1 MPHVTC
7 HLPPATCHL
16 LCATCHLPCHSAT
29 CHVLC
34 RQTALLSATLRTY
47 QKAACDTDQV
57 VIACPRGTSISIEF
71 AQYNK
76 FVAKGKCPL
85 FPLLFFYLPH
95 SLSEFCVSLASHLFL
110 TRLPFRALRSPFSPV
125 SPSLLDGYSI
135 EELCPVTGTVRPD
148 IRGKAKHLLRGSIF
162 GSSSQKVPANRYV
175 NAGYAIAMGAPSSSS
190 SSSTSSN
197 PTGTESS
204 ADAAQTGESSSE
216 NCMWPN
222 ALQVR
227 NFSHLQ
233 LKLKV
238 VKFIANWRQENKE
251 EEEEETLKH
260 VFKIPT
266 NIFTQLSHFPN
277 FNFDDYKRKKNKRK
291 R

>member
-1 MPHVTC
+1 MPNGNALWMNKC
-7 HLPPATCHL
+7 NIRFAPCYLPLATCHL

-85 FPLLFFYLPH
+85 FPLLSFYLPH

-125 SPSLLDGYSI
+125 FPFSPRWLQHR
-135 EELCPVTGTVRPD
+135 GTVPRHGHCAARYPWQ
-148 IRGKAKHLLRGSIF
+148 GKALATRLHLWF
-162 GSSSQKVPANRYV
+162 
-175 NAGYAIAMGAPSSSS
+175 
-190 SSSTSSN
+190 
-197 PTGTESS
+197 
-204 ADAAQTGESSSE
+204 
-216 NCMWPN
+216 
-222 ALQVR
+222 
-227 NFSHLQ
+227 
-233 LKLKV
+233 
-238 VKFIANWRQENKE
+238 
-251 EEEEETLKH
+251 
-260 VFKIPT
+260 
-266 NIFTQLSHFPN
+266 QLSESAGQSLRERRLRHRHGGT
-277 FNFDDYKRKKNKRK
+277 K
-291 R
+291 